1 MQARSASLNERPPV
15 ATRSPS
21 HYYRSHD
28 LYRPMSALAP
38 RDLLILAVLADGPS
52 HGYGIIKAVEERSE
66 HDVLLDPANLYR
78 CLRRMSADGWIDE
91 VEARTGD
98 ERRRTYRIT
107 PKGRAILRKEA
118 QRLERLLRGLNPSLA
133 GHKR

>member
-1 MQARSASLNERPPV
+1 
-15 ATRSPS
+15 
-21 HYYRSHD
+21 
-28 LYRPMSALAP
+28 MSALAP

-52 HGYGIIKAVEERSE
+52 HGYGIIKAVEDRSE
-66 HDVLLDPANLYR
+66 QDVLLDPANLYR

-91 VEARTGD
+91 VEARAGD

-133 GHKR
+133 GQKR

>member
-1 MQARSASLNERPPV
+1 
-15 ATRSPS
+15 
-21 HYYRSHD
+21 
-28 LYRPMSALAP
+28 MSALAP

-66 HDVLLDPANLYR
+66 NDVLLDPANLYR
-78 CLRRMSADGWIDE
+78 CLRRMRADGWIDE

>member
-1 MQARSASLNERPPV
+1 MQARSASLNARPPV
-15 ATRSPS
+15 AGRSPS
-21 HYYRSHD
+21 TYYESYDR
-28 LYRPMSALAP
+28 YRPMSALAP

-66 HDVLLDPANLYR
+66 NDVLLDPANLYR

-118 QRLERLLRGLNPSLA
+118 QRLERLLRGLNPSL
-133 GHKR
+133 

>member
-1 MQARSASLNERPPV
+1 M
-15 ATRSPS
+15 T
-21 HYYRSHD
+21 
-28 LYRPMSALAP
+28 ALAP

-78 CLRRMSADGWIDE
+78 CLRRMSTNGWIDE
-91 VEARTGD
+91 VEARAGD

-107 PKGRAILRKEA
+107 TRGRAILRNEV
-118 QRLERLLRGLNPSLA
+118 QRLTSLLRGLNPSLA
-133 GHKR
+133 TPKR

>member
-1 MQARSASLNERPPV
+1 M
-15 ATRSPS
+15 T
-21 HYYRSHD
+21 
-28 LYRPMSALAP
+28 ALAP

-78 CLRRMSADGWIDE
+78 CLRRMRADGWIDE
-91 VEARTGD
+91 IDPRAGD
-98 ERRRTYRIT
+98 DRRRTYRIT
-107 PKGRAILRKEA
+107 ARGRAILRSEV
-118 QRLERLLRGLNPSLA
+118 QRLASLLRGLHPSLA